1 MHFAMP
7 PVVSA
12 ISATTSAADQHGSL
26 TPADEVVDTAGLRQA
41 WAQILVID
49 ADGAIH
55 LP

>member
-1 MHFAMP
+1 MQFAMP

-12 ISATTSAADQHGSL
+12 VSATASAVDQHGSL
-26 TPADEVVDTAGLRQA
+26 TPADEVVDMAGLRQA

-55 LP
+55 WP